1 MQNFVGLKEILPKN
15 VEDLNKFRQFS
26 EPYFLEI

>member
-1 MQNFVGLKEILPKN
+1 MQKFVAFAEILPKN

-26 EPYFLEI
+26 EQ